1 MMEVSKS
8 LPSADEVLRALGLQ
22 RSRATNG
29 ELLSGIAV
37 FGAGMLVGAGLALLF
52 APASGAE
59 TREQLGSRL
68 GEMRQR
74 VSGKATEVAEQV
86 RAANGG

>member
-8 LPSADEVLRALGLQ
+8 LPSADELLRALGLQ
-22 RSRATNG
+22 RHRSTNG
-29 ELLSGIAV
+29 ELLSSISV
-37 FGAGMLVGAGLALLF
+37 FGAGLLVGAGLALLF

-74 VSGKATEVAEQV
+74 ISGKASEVAEQV

>member
-8 LPSADEVLRALGLQ
+8 LPSADELLRALGLQ
-22 RSRATNG
+22 RHRSTNG
-29 ELLSGIAV
+29 ELLSSIAV
-37 FGAGMLVGAGLALLF
+37 FGAGLLVGAGLALLF
-52 APASGAE
+52 APAPGAE

-74 VSGKATEVAEQV
+74 VSGKASEVAEQV